1 MRAVN
6 RLLSLL
12 LGLVLLL
19 GGLLVAVEAL
29 LAALGQASWLIP
41 VDRWYEFLTETRVG
55 DRRVLIVSLAVAVLG
70 LILVVAEVR
79 RWPPTRLPVH
89 LESADG
95 HWWVA
100 RRSAESRL
108 ASAAG
113 DVTGVVG
120 ARAKLRARHGRW
132 QIGVRV
138 EARESSRPVVEQ
150 AIEETLKRLSPPPD
164 SSVRLRLVKPRRV
177 A

>member
-1 MRAVN
+1 MRAAN

-19 GGLLVAVEAL
+19 GGLLVAVEAV
-29 LAALGQASWLIP
+29 LAALGQASLLIP
-41 VDRWYEFLTETRVG
+41 VDRWYEFLTETEVG
-55 DRRVLIVSLAVAVLG
+55 DRGVLIVSLAVALLG
-70 LILVVAEVR
+70 LILVVAEMR

-89 LESADG
+89 LEAADG
-95 HWWVA
+95 RWWVA
-100 RRSAESRL
+100 RRSAENRL
-108 ASAAG
+108 ESAAE

-120 ARAKLRARHGRW
+120 ARAKLRARQGRW
-132 QIGVRV
+132 RIGVRV
-138 EARESSRPVVEQ
+138 EAREGSRPVVEQ
-150 AIEETLKRLSPPPD
+150 AIEKTLERLSPPPD